1 MSPSRRRPFIAR
13 GNMVWFTL
21 QDRAVRGGALRDG
34 RQQCRECE
42 APSEHRC
49 VPCDVWRPD
58 GQMTDFHPQ
67 LTRIGIGMRD
77 RLPDWRWG
85 LLGFV
90 VDWCWA
96 AQWDVVWQVR
106 VQRCSDGASHS
117 RRHLGGGGGYWR
129 CVTRWKGTVPG
140 FRLGGG
146 RGRALDCGLD
156 NPFRIGR
163 WGGRV
168 PREATCGGCP
178 GLG

>member
-1 MSPSRRRPFIAR
+1 VSPSRRRPFIAR
-13 GNMVWFTL
+13 GTMVWFTL

-49 VPCDVWRPD
+49 VPCDEWRSD

-117 RRHLGGGGGYWR
+117 RRL
-129 CVTRWKGTVPG
+129 
-140 FRLGGG
+140 FAGG
-146 RGRALDCGLD
+146 RLLAVRYEMERNGTGVS
-156 NPFRIGR
+156 IGR
-163 WGGRV
+163 GSRPSVGLRVRQSLQDWSVGRRV